1 MNRVWRIGSNWG
13 GQDILPLF
21 KKYKIAFAGEEI
33 ANAFKNIRPGDLM
46 CITKGQKIVAIGKA
60 GRLKKLTDINSFFF
74 GKYNSVTAV
83 ILTDLFLKGDYPN
96 VNFGEYGGRGKQFS
110 ESHGVYKQ
118 LINSI
123 YLKILEMQASEEI
136 IKILKQKNQII
147 LQGPP
152 GTGKTRMA
160 ENIAKQLTSPNNISE
175 EHIQRIISLGLK
187 IKSSTGKGQYEVVRM
202 TKSYLDYQRDSTGKN
217 ARLNFSD
224 IIKAYS
230 SRRWESTEIS
240 GGSGPYSSAFAKYI
254 YENYESDRVKI
265 IQFHPAYSYED
276 LVRGITVKSEG
287 NKISY
292 ETQNR
297 ILAEFAAEAYTNQ
310 VNASKDL
317 KDYSIEKYIEEKI
330 NEYVEYLSELLDN
343 EDSSAPQ
350 LTNAIRITEIEDNA
364 FKFHGSSWYDKLKF
378 DQIKRMFLLGLRTSS
393 DIKNTPGFVKT
404 VYRRIPYYV
413 SILDK
418 IRTQFPEIDQI
429 PDELTQKEELNNY
442 VLIIDEINR
451 ANLPS
456 VLGELIYALEYRNK
470 KVNSMYAIDGENTL
484 ILPKNL
490 FIIGTMNT
498 SDRSVGHID
507 YAIRRRFAFVEI
519 LPEILQIENFQ
530 KSAFEKVSNLFIS
543 NFSEYEKNKNTELK
557 SSVLLNEEFRPED
570 VWLGHSYFIANDEEF
585 KVRRK
590 YEVVPILKE
599 YVKDGIIK
607 DLDKTWEVINE
618 LSK

>member
-1 MNRVWRIGSNWG
+1 MNRVWRIGTNWG
-13 GQDILPLF
+13 GQDVLPLF
-21 KKYKIAFAGEEI
+21 KKYKIAFAGKEI
-33 ANAFKNIRPGDLM
+33 ANTFKNIKPGDLI
-46 CITKGQKIVAIGKA
+46 CITKGQEIVAIGKA
-60 GRLKKLTDINSFFF
+60 GSLKKLDQIDPFFIK
-74 GKYNSVTAV
+74 KYNSVTAV
-83 ILTDLFLKGDYPN
+83 MLTDLFLKDDYTN
-96 VNFGEYGGRGKQFS
+96 IDFGEYGGRGRQFTQ
-110 ESHGVYKQ
+110 SHGDYVQ
-118 LINSI
+118 LINSN
-123 YLKILEMQASEEI
+123 YLKILSMQTSEEI
-136 IKILKQKNQII
+136 IKILRQKNQII

-160 ENIAKQLTSPNNISE
+160 ESIAKQLTSPNNISE
-175 EHIQRIISLGLK
+175 EDILRIVSLGLT
-187 IKSSTGKGQYEVVRM
+187 IKSTNGKVKYEVVAM
-202 TKSYLDYQRDSTGKN
+202 SNNHLDYQRDSTGN
-217 ARLNFSD
+217 NGRLNFSD

-230 SRRWESTEIS
+230 SRKWESSEIS
-240 GGSGPYSSAFAKYI
+240 GGSGPYSAAFAKYI
-254 YENYESDRVKI
+254 YENYESDKVKI

-287 NKISY
+287 DRISY

-297 ILAEFAAEAYTNQ
+297 ILAEFATEAYANQ
-310 VNASKDL
+310 VNSSKNL
-317 KDYSIEKYIEEKI
+317 KDYSIEKYIEGKI
-330 NEYVEYLSELLDN
+330 NEYVEYLSELLDD
-343 EDSSAPQ
+343 EDSEEPQ
-350 LTNAIRITEIEDNA
+350 LTKAIRITEIEDNA
-364 FKFHGSSWYDKLKF
+364 FKFHGTSWYDRLKF
-378 DQIKRMFLLGLRTSS
+378 DQIRRMFLLGLRTSS
-393 DIKNTPGFVKT
+393 DIRDTPGFVKT

-418 IRTQFPEIDQI
+418 IRTKFPEIDQI
-429 PDELTQKEELNNY
+429 PGELTKKEELNNY

-530 KSAFEKVSNLFIS
+530 KSAFEKVSDLFIS
-543 NFSEYEKNKNTELK
+543 NYNEYEKNKNTELK
-557 SSVLLNEEFRPED
+557 PSALLNEEFRPED
-570 VWLGHSYFIANDEEF
+570 VWLGHSYFIASDEEF
-585 KVRRK
+585 KIRRK
-590 YEVVPILKE
+590 YEIVPILKE
-599 YVKDGIIK
+599 YIKDGILK
-607 DLDKTWEVINE
+607 DLDKTWEVIKE

>member
-1 MNRVWRIGSNWG
+1 MNRVWRIGTNWG

-21 KKYKIAFAGEEI
+21 KRYKIAFAGKEI
-33 ANAFKNIRPGDLM
+33 ASVFKNIRPGDLM
-46 CITKGQKIVAIGKA
+46 CITKGQEIVAIGKA
-60 GRLKKLTDINSFFF
+60 GSLKKLDQIDPFFIR
-74 GKYNSVTAV
+74 KYNSVTAV
-83 ILTDLFLKGDYPN
+83 MLTDLFLKDDYPN
-96 VNFGEYGGRGKQFS
+96 VDFGEYGGRGRQFT
-110 ESHGVYKQ
+110 ESHGDYRQ
-118 LINSI
+118 LINSN
-123 YLKILEMQASEEI
+123 YLKILSMQTSEEI

-160 ENIAKQLTSPNNISE
+160 ENISKQLTSPNNISE
-175 EHIQRIISLGLK
+175 EDILRIVSLGLI
-187 IKSSTGKGQYEVVRM
+187 IKSITGKGIYEVVGM

-217 ARLNFSD
+217 GRLNFSD

-230 SRRWESTEIS
+230 TKRWESSAVS
-240 GGSGPYSSAFAKYI
+240 GGSGPYSTAFAKYI

-287 NKISY
+287 DKISY
-292 ETQNR
+292 ETRNR
-297 ILAEFAAEAYTNQ
+297 ILAEFAAEAYANQ
-310 VNASKDL
+310 VNSSKDL
-317 KDYSIEKYIEEKI
+317 KDYSIEKYIEGKI
-330 NEYVEYLSELLDN
+330 NEYVEYLSELMDD
-343 EDSSAPQ
+343 EESSEPQ

-364 FKFHGSSWYDKLKF
+364 FKFHGTSWYDRLKF
-378 DQIKRMFLLGLRTSS
+378 DQIRRMFLLGLRTSS
-393 DIKNTPGFVKT
+393 DIRDTPGFVKT

-418 IRTQFPEIDQI
+418 IRTKLPEIDQV
-429 PDELTQKEELNNY
+429 PGELTKKEELNNY

-530 KSAFEKVSNLFIS
+530 KSAFEKVSDLFIS
-543 NFSEYEKNKNTELK
+543 NYSEYEKNKNTELK
-557 SSVLLNEEFRPED
+557 PSALLNEEFRPED
-570 VWLGHSYFIANDEEF
+570 VWLGHSYFIASDEEF
-585 KVRRK
+585 KIRRK
-590 YEVVPILKE
+590 YEIVPILKE
-599 YVKDGIIK
+599 YVKDGILK
-607 DLDKTWEVINE
+607 DLDKTWEVIKE